1 MWILRERQD
10 PQDLGT
16 DLKWDLEEAEDVGK
30 VTRFLVRAAGGEPLN
45 LGVGGTKEAAGARL
59 CSVEL
64 TGEACLGNEISEFS
78 VGSERLWVWVSR
90 QGPREGKG

>member
-16 DLKWDLEEAEDVGK
+16 DLKWEEAEDVGK

-45 LGVGGTKEAAGARL
+45 PGVGGAKEASGRL
-59 CSVEL
+59 CAPWGSPARPV
-64 TGEACLGNEISEFS
+64 LGMKYQSAALAVNTC
-78 VGSERLWVWVSR
+78 GR
-90 QGPREGKG
+90 G